1 MKPCPLLNRMTVLD
15 KSSYITI
22 YTYVGN
28 IDTVLSLAA
37 VELLATASVERR
49 P

>member
-1 MKPCPLLNRMTVLD
+1 MSALNSMTVLD
-15 KSSYITI
+15 KSVYITI
-22 YTYVGN
+22 YTYVSD

-37 VELLATASVERR
+37 VELLATASVEQR